1 MTVDSP
7 LFERISKRIDS
18 YREQMIALQVHL
30 TAIPAL
36 GPENGGDGELAKAAF
51 LESFLQGA
59 GFGNVT
65 HCDAPDPR
73 VSSGIRP
80 NLIAR
85 LPGKNPGRTV
95 WILTHTD
102 IVPPGERGLW
112 DEDPY
117 GAFVK
122 DDRIYGRGTEDN
134 QQDLVASLFAAK
146 AFLDEG
152 ISPGSAVGLAFVAD
166 EETAST
172 YGLPHVLGTMRSLFR
187 ATDWIFVPD
196 FGNREGT
203 LIEVAEKSLLWLK
216 IRTRGKQCHASTPG
230 EGINAFVAASHLVVR
245 LRELYRHYPLS
256 DPVFIPPESTFEA
269 TRKEANIPNIN
280 TVPGD
285 DVFYLDCRILPAYP
299 VEEVKKTVREI
310 AGGVEKEFGVS
321 VEISPVQ
328 DHQAPEPTPPDA
340 PAVHALQAALKVV
353 YGIDGK
359 PTGIGGGTVAAFFR
373 REGLPAVVWSKT
385 NHTFHQANEN
395 CSIDNMMGNAKVFA
409 HLFLQ
414 EA

>member
-7 LFERISKRIDS
+7 LFEKISKRIDS
-18 YREQMIALQVHL
+18 YREQMIALQVRL

-36 GPENGGDGELAKAAF
+36 GPENGGDGELKKAVF
-51 LESFLQGA
+51 LESFLRDA
-59 GFGNVT
+59 GFGDIGR
-65 HCDAPDPR
+65 CDASDSR

-80 NLIAR
+80 NLITR

-102 IVPPGERGLW
+102 IVPPGERDLW
-112 DEDPY
+112 EGDPY

-122 DDRIYGRGTEDN
+122 DGRIYGRGTEDN

-152 ISPGSAVGLAFVAD
+152 ISPESDVALAFVAD
-166 EETAST
+166 EETASV
-172 YGLPHVLGTMRSLFR
+172 YGLPHVLQSMRSAFR
-187 ATDWIFVPD
+187 TGDWILVPD
-196 FGNREGT
+196 FGNREGS

-245 LRELYRHYPLS
+245 LRDLYRRYPLS
-256 DPVFIPPESTFEA
+256 DPVFVPPESTFEA
-269 TRKEANIPNIN
+269 TRKEANIPNVN

-285 DVFYLDCRILPAYP
+285 DVFYLDCRILPAYT
-299 VEEVKKTVREI
+299 VEGVKETIREI
-310 AGGVEKEFGVS
+310 AAGVEKEFGVS

-328 DHQAPEPTPPDA
+328 EHQAPEATAPDA
-340 PAVHALQAALKVV
+340 PAVRALRSALKAV
-353 YGIDGK
+353 YGIEGK

-385 NHTFHQANEN
+385 NSTFHQANEN
-395 CSIDNMMGNAKVFA
+395 CIIDNMMGNAKVYA

-414 EA
+414 RT